1 MSAGAQEK
9 PLIQFVSVEKSY
21 GNFRILNGVSFDV
34 RAGEHLALIGP
45 SGSGKTTILR
55 ILMTLEKINGGDVE
69 VDGAS
74 LVYEQHGAEKRPA
87 GRGYL
92 REKRRP
98 IGMVFQQFNL
108 FPNMDVL
115 QNITLAP
122 VQNGLMPRQAA
133 GGEALA
139 LLEMVGLSDK
149 AHQMPANL
157 SGGQKQRV
165 ALARALALKPKVL
178 LLDEI
183 TSALD
188 PELVEE
194 VLGVVKHV
202 GRETDTTMLL
212 VTHEMSFARD
222 FADRVL
228 FLDKGSIV
236 EEGPPEVLFR
246 DPKNER
252 TKQFLKKIVAA
263 GIRV

>member
-1 MSAGAQEK
+1 MSGGGQE

-21 GNFRILNGVSFDV
+21 GKFQILNGVSFEV
-34 RAGEHLALIGP
+34 RAGEHFALIGP

-74 LVYEQHGAEKRPA
+74 LVYEQHGPAKRLA
-87 GRGYL
+87 GRAYL

-133 GGEALA
+133 ERAALA

-194 VLGVVKHV
+194 VLGVVKRV

-228 FLDKGSIV
+228 FLDNGSIV
-236 EEGPPEVLFR
+236 EEGPPEVLFH
-246 DPKNER
+246 DPKNDR